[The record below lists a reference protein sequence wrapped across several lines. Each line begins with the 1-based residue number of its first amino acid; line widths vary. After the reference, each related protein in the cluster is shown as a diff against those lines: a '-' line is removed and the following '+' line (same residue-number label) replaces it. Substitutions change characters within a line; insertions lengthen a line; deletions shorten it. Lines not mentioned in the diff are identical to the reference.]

1 MRSQKNKVKNSTG
14 AASSRTTKGSQSDV
28 DSRLL
33 QQLSTKMGNSGLSG
47 KLQQTTQER
56 DLLLNMI
63 GGRLKNIQQI
73 QQIELDE
80 VALRPEWFRNVA
92 KGENGFAGV

>member
-14 AASSRTTKGSQSDV
+14 AASSRTTKGSKSDV

-33 QQLSTKMGNSGLSG
+33 QQLSTKMGNSGFSG
-47 KLQQTTQER
+47 KLQQTAQDR

-63 GGRLKNIQQI
+63 GDRLKNINRRI
-73 QQIELDE
+73 
-80 VALRPEWFRNVA
+80 
-92 KGENGFAGV
+92 KY